1 MSYRSWIAAALLAA
15 CLFINPSSAIAQMPV
30 SGVYWPQTPATMK
43 AEHRAGYSQSVSPI
57 AMESYNEHY
66 SGGYIGGGTLFGR
79 PRPYLPGRDLGLGLL
94 SSSLYVAATLSR
106 MVARPPLSGRHRLLQ
121 DRWSQANRTRQGN
134 HPRTFL
140 GWRINLPETS
150 LSSQINRTR

>member
-79 PRPYLPGRDLGLGLL
+79 HGRTCQEGTWGWDY
-94 SSSLYVAATLSR
+94 S
-106 MVARPPLSGRHRLLQ
+106 PLRSMSPQR
-121 DRWSQANRTRQGN
+121 
-134 HPRTFL
+134 FL
-140 GWRINLPETS
+140 GWSHGRRYQGGTGSYRTDGPKPIEHVRETIHEHFS
-150 LSSQINRTR
+150 GGE